1 MQIYLSEKTKQNKN
15 NRKRHVAMKDLYFL
29 LSLNF
34 NPVKMLKSFGKSD
47 IKLTVA
53 ERNCI

>member
-1 MQIYLSEKTKQNKN
+1 MQIYLSEKQNKN

-34 NPVKMLKSFGKSD
+34 NPVKMLESFGKSD
-47 IKLTVA
+47 IKKLTVA

>member
-1 MQIYLSEKTKQNKN
+1 
-15 NRKRHVAMKDLYFL
+15 MKDLYFL

-47 IKLTVA
+47 IKKKKKTD
-53 ERNCI
+53 CG